1 MKKKLVSC
9 LISFTLLSSLSTPLL
24 AKAQDNTQDI
34 KGNLV
39 IAGGGVGTSN
49 HDIYEKFLSLA
60 GGKEKAKIG
69 IIPAASTTL
78 QSSEKFKK
86 DLVKY
91 GVNSDSIQILP
102 VSNHDFSD
110 TQRDESTWK
119 SQVNDKKLSGTIK
132 GLTAVWFV
140 GGDQTKIVDS
150 LRQNNG
156 SDSEALKAIWDI
168 YRKGAVIGGT
178 SAGAAI
184 MSDVMITGGD
194 SLGALKESIGN
205 KSNKHVNEGEDDKK
219 EYEPLSVQKG
229 LGFFQHGIIDQ
240 HMDERARLGRLAVA
254 AYNSERDKEQNF
266 AYGVDEDTAMVV
278 NNKDQKIE
286 VVGRSGVAVLDM
298 SKAKLKSASSFVSKQ
313 KTRSG
318 LENIKVSYLSPGD
331 KINYH
336 LKSFEFPKD
345 KVETKGF
352 EYYSFNALPATG
364 VFTPYGRLKAYL
376 SYSLVDN
383 ESMKSANSYVYDSQG
398 WGYEI
403 AFRKNSDTNGYWRYT
418 DGQKD
423 DYSIVNVGMDI
434 TPKTVKFQPDKE
446 TSLTY
451 KKSTFSPSE
460 SPVYDS
466 IKGNL
471 LIAGGAL
478 GSSNSSVY
486 KKFINLAGGKQ
497 AKIGIV
503 PAASTKFDSSS
514 HFKEDLIKYGMKAEN
529 IEVLPISNH
538 DFKGTSENESNW
550 KANMNSDKLAQK
562 VKGLT
567 GIWFVGG
574 DQTLITGSLRN
585 ENGSDSKVLQ
595 AIWHTYKNGAVLGGT
610 SAGAAIMSNTMLA
623 GGDSYGALSYGFTD
637 TYDDMNQ
644 QEGGPA
650 YLEKGLGFFQYGLVD
665 QHFDNKAR
673 LGRLIATA
681 YEKGNKNQLSYGI
694 DEDTA
699 MVVNNKEKQIEVVG
713 RGGITLVDLAK
724 VQANDKFPSDYKNIL
739 ISCITPGD
747 KVNMTTKEIVINP
760 AKTSTRKNEYYS
772 EKIGPNTGLFSPHGV
787 LRKFLAYDLIDNAQS
802 KEIKS
807 YAFNQNK
814 GFELTFRKSAE
825 SNGYW
830 AYTDGQKDDY
840 SIVKVTLDIKPIK
853 VAIK

>member
-9 LISFTLLSSLSTPLL
+9 LLSFTLLSSLSTPLL
-24 AKAQDNTQDI
+24 AKAQENTGDI
-34 KGNLV
+34 KGSLV

-49 HDIYEKFLSLA
+49 HDVYEKFLSLA
-60 GGKEKAKIG
+60 GGKEKAKVG

-78 QSSEKFKK
+78 QSSKKFKD

-91 GVNSDSIQILP
+91 GVNSDSIKILP

-110 TQRDESTWK
+110 TQKDESTWK
-119 SQVNDKKLSGTIK
+119 NQVNDKKLSRTIK

-194 SLGALKESIGN
+194 SLGALEESIGN
-205 KSNKHVNEGEDDKK
+205 KETLNKYVNKDQHHKK
-219 EYEPLSVQKG
+219 EYERLSVQKG

-254 AYNSERDKEQNF
+254 AYTSERDKEKNF
-266 AYGVDEDTAMVV
+266 AYGVDEDTAMIV
-278 NNKDQKIE
+278 NNKDQQIE
-286 VVGRSGVAVLDM
+286 VVGRSGVAVLDT
-298 SKAKLKSASSFVSKQ
+298 SKAQLVSKQ
-313 KTRSG
+313 KARSG

-383 ESMKSANSYVYDSQG
+383 KSMKSANSYVYDSKG
-398 WGYEI
+398 SGYEI
-403 AFRKNSDTNGYWRYT
+403 AFQKDNDTNGYWRYT

-423 DYSIVNVGMDI
+423 DYSIVNVRMDI
-434 TPKTVKFQPDKE
+434 TPKTVKFQPNRK

-451 KKSTFSPSE
+451 KKPAFSSTE
-460 SPVYDS
+460 SPVYDK

-486 KKFINLAGGKQ
+486 NKFINLAGGKQ

-503 PAASTKFDSSS
+503 PAASTKFDSSNQ
-514 HFKEDLIKYGMKAEN
+514 FKSDLIKYGMKAEN
-529 IEVLPISNH
+529 IEILPVSNH
-538 DFKGTSENESNW
+538 DFKGTPENESSW
-550 KANMNSDKLAQK
+550 KPNMNNEKLAQK
-562 VKGLT
+562 VKALT

-574 DQTLITGSLRN
+574 DQTMITGSLRN

-595 AIWHTYKNGAVLGGT
+595 AIWDTYKNGAVLGGT

-623 GGDSYGALSYGFTD
+623 GGDSYGALSYGFTN
-637 TYDDMNQ
+637 TYDDMTQ

-699 MVVNNKEKQIEVVG
+699 MVVNNKEKQMEVVG

-739 ISCITPGD
+739 ISCIAPGD
-747 KVNMTTKEIVINP
+747 TVNLTTKEIVINL

-772 EKIGPNTGLFSPHGV
+772 EKVGPNTGLFSPHGV
-787 LRKFLAYDLIDNAQS
+787 LRKFLAYDLIDNDQS

-807 YAFNQNK
+807 YAFNQGK
-814 GFELTFRKSAE
+814 GFELTFRKSPE

-840 SIVKVTLDIKPIK
+840 SIVKVALDIKPIN
-853 VAIK
+853 VDIK

>member
-24 AKAQDNTQDI
+24 AKAQENTGDI
-34 KGNLV
+34 KGSLV

-49 HDIYEKFLSLA
+49 HDVYEKFLSLA
-60 GGKEKAKIG
+60 GGKEKAKVG

-78 QSSEKFKK
+78 QSSKKFKD

-91 GVNSDSIQILP
+91 GVNSDSIKILP

-110 TQRDESTWK
+110 TQKDESTWK
-119 SQVNDKKLSGTIK
+119 NQVNDKKLSRTIK
-132 GLTAVWFV
+132 ELTAVWFV

-194 SLGALKESIGN
+194 SLGALEESIGN
-205 KSNKHVNEGEDDKK
+205 KETLNKYVNKDQHHKK
-219 EYEPLSVQKG
+219 EYERLSVQKG

-254 AYNSERDKEQNF
+254 AYTSERDKEKNF
-266 AYGVDEDTAMVV
+266 AYGVDEDTAMIV
-278 NNKDQKIE
+278 NNKDQQIE
-286 VVGRSGVAVLDM
+286 VVGRSGVAVLDT
-298 SKAKLKSASSFVSKQ
+298 SKAQLVSKQ
-313 KTRSG
+313 KARSG

-383 ESMKSANSYVYDSQG
+383 KSMKSANSYVYDSKG
-398 WGYEI
+398 SGYEI
-403 AFRKNSDTNGYWRYT
+403 AFQKDNDTNGYWRYT

-423 DYSIVNVGMDI
+423 DYSIVNVRMDI
-434 TPKTVKFQPDKE
+434 TPKTVKFQPNRK

-451 KKSTFSPSE
+451 KKPAFSSTE
-460 SPVYDS
+460 SPVYDK

-486 KKFINLAGGKQ
+486 NKFINLAGGKQ

-503 PAASTKFDSSS
+503 PAASTKFDSSNQ
-514 HFKEDLIKYGMKAEN
+514 FKSDLIKYGMKAEN
-529 IEVLPISNH
+529 IEILPVSNH
-538 DFKGTSENESNW
+538 DFKGTPENESNW
-550 KANMNSDKLAQK
+550 KTNMNSDKLAQK

-585 ENGSDSKVLQ
+585 ENGSDSNVLQ
-595 AIWHTYKNGAVLGGT
+595 AMWHTYKNGAVLGGT

-623 GGDSYGALSYGFTD
+623 GGDSYGALSYGFTN
-637 TYDDMNQ
+637 TYDDMTQ

-699 MVVNNKEKQIEVVG
+699 MLVNNKEKQIEVVG

-747 KVNMTTKEIVINP
+747 KVNLTTKDIVINP
-760 AKTSTRKNEYYS
+760 AKTSTRNNEYYS
-772 EKIGPNTGLFSPHGV
+772 EKVGPNTGLFSPHGV
-787 LRKFLAYDLIDNAQS
+787 LRKFLAYDLIDNAQN
-802 KEIKS
+802 KGVKS
-807 YAFNQNK
+807 YTFNQNT

-840 SIVKVTLDIKPIK
+840 SIVKVALDIKPIK

>member
-24 AKAQDNTQDI
+24 AKAQENTGDI
-34 KGNLV
+34 KGSLI

-49 HDIYEKFLSLA
+49 HDVYEKFLSLA
-60 GGKEKAKIG
+60 GGKEKAKVG

-78 QSSEKFKK
+78 QSSKKFKE

-91 GVNSDSIQILP
+91 GANSDSIKILP

-110 TQRDESTWK
+110 TQKDESTWK
-119 SQVNDKKLSGTIK
+119 NQVNDKKLSRTIK

-194 SLGALKESIGN
+194 SLGALKDSLEN
-205 KSNKHVNEGEDDKK
+205 KENKHVSKNKRSQK
-219 EYEPLSVQKG
+219 EYEPLSIQKG

-254 AYNSERDKEQNF
+254 AYISERDKEKNF

-298 SKAKLKSASSFVSKQ
+298 SKAKLVSKQ
-313 KTRSG
+313 KARSG
-318 LENIKVSYLSPGD
+318 LENMKVSYLSSGD

-336 LKSFEFPKD
+336 LKSFEFPKE

-383 ESMKSANSYVYDSQG
+383 ESMKSAKSYVYDSKG
-398 WGYEI
+398 SGYEI
-403 AFRKNSDTNGYWRYT
+403 AFQKDSDTNGYWRYT

-423 DYSIVNVGMDI
+423 NYSIVNVRMDI
-434 TPKTVKFQPDKE
+434 TPKTVKFQPDRK

-451 KKSTFSPSE
+451 KKPTFSSSE
-460 SPVYDS
+460 SPAYGS

-486 KKFINLAGGKQ
+486 NKFINLAGGKQ

-503 PAASTKFDSSS
+503 PAASTKFDSSNQ
-514 HFKEDLIKYGMKAEN
+514 FKADLIKYGVKAGN
-529 IEVLPISNH
+529 IEILPISNH
-538 DFKGTSENESNW
+538 DFKGTSENELNW
-550 KANMNSDKLAQK
+550 KTNINSDKLAQK

-623 GGDSYGALSYGFTD
+623 GGDSYGALSYGFTN
-637 TYDDMNQ
+637 TYDDMTQ

-665 QHFDNKAR
+665 QHLDNKAR

-739 ISCITPGD
+739 ISCITPDD
-747 KVNMTTKEIVINP
+747 KVNLTTKEIVINP

-772 EKIGPNTGLFSPHGV
+772 EKVGPNTGLFSPHGV
-787 LRKFLAYDLIDNAQS
+787 LSKFLAYNLVDNAQS

-840 SIVKVTLDIKPIK
+840 SIVKVSLDIKPIK

>member
-24 AKAQDNTQDI
+24 AKAQENTEGI
-34 KGNLV
+34 KGSLV

-49 HDIYEKFLSLA
+49 HDIYEKFLLLA
-60 GGKEKAKIG
+60 GGKEKAKVG

-78 QSSEKFKK
+78 QSSEKFKE

-110 TQRDESTWK
+110 TQKDESTWK
-119 SQVNDKKLSGTIK
+119 NQVNDKKLSRTIK

-150 LRQNNG
+150 LRENNG
-156 SDSEALKAIWDI
+156 NDSEALKAIWDI

-205 KSNKHVNEGEDDKK
+205 KENKHVNENQHNKK

-254 AYNSERDKEQNF
+254 AYNAERDKEKNF

-278 NNKDQKIE
+278 NNKDQKVE

-298 SKAKLKSASSFVSKQ
+298 SKAKLISKQ
-313 KTRSG
+313 KVRSG

-331 KINYH
+331 KINFH

-376 SYSLVDN
+376 SYSFVDN
-383 ESMKSANSYVYDSQG
+383 KSMKSANSYVYDSKG
-398 WGYEI
+398 SGYEI
-403 AFRKNSDTNGYWRYT
+403 AFQKDNDTNGYWRYT

-423 DYSIVNVGMDI
+423 DYSIVNVRMDI
-434 TPKTVKFQPDKE
+434 TPKTVKFQPDKK

-451 KKSTFSPSE
+451 KKPTFSSSE
-460 SPVYDS
+460 SPAYDE

-486 KKFINLAGGKQ
+486 SKFITLAGGKQ

-503 PAASTKFDSSS
+503 PAASTKFDSSNQ
-514 HFKEDLIKYGMKAEN
+514 FKSDLVKYGVKAEN
-529 IEVLPISNH
+529 IEILPISNH
-538 DFKGTSENESNW
+538 DFKGTSEDELTW
-550 KANMNSDKLAQK
+550 KTNMNSDKLAKK

-595 AIWHTYKNGAVLGGT
+595 AIWHTCKNVAVLGG
-610 SAGAAIMSNTMLA
+610 
-623 GGDSYGALSYGFTD
+623 
-637 TYDDMNQ
+637 
-644 QEGGPA
+644 
-650 YLEKGLGFFQYGLVD
+650 
-665 QHFDNKAR
+665 
-673 LGRLIATA
+673 
-681 YEKGNKNQLSYGI
+681 
-694 DEDTA
+694 
-699 MVVNNKEKQIEVVG
+699 
-713 RGGITLVDLAK
+713 
-724 VQANDKFPSDYKNIL
+724 
-739 ISCITPGD
+739 
-747 KVNMTTKEIVINP
+747 
-760 AKTSTRKNEYYS
+760 
-772 EKIGPNTGLFSPHGV
+772 
-787 LRKFLAYDLIDNAQS
+787 
-802 KEIKS
+802 
-807 YAFNQNK
+807 
-814 GFELTFRKSAE
+814 KSA
-825 SNGYW
+825 
-830 AYTDGQKDDY
+830 
-840 SIVKVTLDIKPIK
+840 
-853 VAIK
+853 

>member
-24 AKAQDNTQDI
+24 AKAQENTEDI
-34 KGNLV
+34 KGSLV
-39 IAGGGVGTSN
+39 IAGGGIGTSN
-49 HDIYEKFLSLA
+49 HEIYEKFLSLA
-60 GGKEKAKIG
+60 GGKEKAKVG

-78 QSSEKFKK
+78 QSSKKFKE

-91 GVNSDSIQILP
+91 GANSDSIKILP

-110 TQRDESTWK
+110 TQKDESTWK
-119 SQVNDKKLSGTIK
+119 NQVNDKKLSRTIK

-150 LRQNNG
+150 LRQNNE

-194 SLGALKESIGN
+194 SLGALKDSLD
-205 KSNKHVNEGEDDKK
+205 KHVSKNKRSQK
-219 EYEPLSVQKG
+219 EYEPLSIQKG
-229 LGFFQHGIIDQ
+229 LGFFKHGIIDQ

-254 AYNSERDKEQNF
+254 AYISERDKEKNF

-286 VVGRSGVAVLDM
+286 VVGRSGVAVLGM
-298 SKAKLKSASSFVSKQ
+298 SKAKLVSKQ
-313 KTRSG
+313 KARSG
-318 LENIKVSYLSPGD
+318 LENMKVSYLSSGD

-336 LKSFEFPKD
+336 LKSFEFPKE

-352 EYYSFNALPATG
+352 EYYSFNALSATG

-383 ESMKSANSYVYDSQG
+383 ESMKSAKSYVYDSKG
-398 WGYEI
+398 SGYEI
-403 AFRKNSDTNGYWRYT
+403 AFQKDNDTNGYWRYT

-423 DYSIVNVGMDI
+423 DYSIVNVRMDI
-434 TPKTVKFQPDKE
+434 TPKTFKFQSDRK

-451 KKSTFSPSE
+451 KKPTFSSSE
-460 SPVYDS
+460 SPAYDS

-486 KKFINLAGGKQ
+486 NKFINLAGGKQ

-503 PAASTKFDSSS
+503 PAASTKFDSSNQ
-514 HFKEDLIKYGMKAEN
+514 FKSDLIKYGVKAEN
-529 IEVLPISNH
+529 IEILPISNH
-538 DFKGTSENESNW
+538 DFKGTSENESTW
-550 KANMNSDKLAQK
+550 KTNMNSDKLAQK

-623 GGDSYGALSYGFTD
+623 GGDSYGALSYGFTN
-637 TYDDMNQ
+637 TYNDMTQ

-699 MVVNNKEKQIEVVG
+699 MVVNNKAKQIEVVG

-747 KVNMTTKEIVINP
+747 KVNLTTKEIVINP

-772 EKIGPNTGLFSPHGV
+772 EKVGPNTGLFSPHGV
-787 LRKFLAYDLIDNAQS
+787 LSKFLAYDLVDNAQS

-830 AYTDGQKDDY
+830 AYTDGQKDNY
-840 SIVKVTLDIKPIK
+840 SIVKVALDIKPIK

>member
-24 AKAQDNTQDI
+24 AKAQENTEGI
-34 KGNLV
+34 KGSLV

-60 GGKEKAKIG
+60 GGKEKAKVG

-78 QSSEKFKK
+78 QSSEKFKE

-110 TQRDESTWK
+110 TQKDESTWK
-119 SQVNDKKLSGTIK
+119 NQVNDKKLSRTIK

-150 LRQNNG
+150 LRENNG
-156 SDSEALKAIWDI
+156 NDSEALKAIWDI

-194 SLGALKESIGN
+194 SLGAFKKSIGN
-205 KSNKHVNEGEDDKK
+205 KENKHVNENQHNKK

-254 AYNSERDKEQNF
+254 AYNAERDKEKNF

-278 NNKDQKIE
+278 NNKDQKVE

-298 SKAKLKSASSFVSKQ
+298 SKAKLISKQ
-313 KTRSG
+313 KVRSG

-336 LKSFEFPKD
+336 LKSFEFPND

-376 SYSLVDN
+376 SYSFVDN
-383 ESMKSANSYVYDSQG
+383 KSMKSANSYVYDSKG
-398 WGYEI
+398 SGYEI
-403 AFRKNSDTNGYWRYT
+403 AFQKDNDTNGYWRYT

-423 DYSIVNVGMDI
+423 DYSIVNVRMDI
-434 TPKTVKFQPDKE
+434 TPKTVKFQPDKK

-451 KKSTFSPSE
+451 KKPTFSSSE
-460 SPVYDS
+460 SPAYDE

-486 KKFINLAGGKQ
+486 DKFITLAGGKQ

-503 PAASTKFDSSS
+503 PAASTKFDSSNQ
-514 HFKEDLIKYGMKAEN
+514 FKSDLVKYGVKAEN
-529 IEVLPISNH
+529 IEILPISNH
-538 DFKGTSENESNW
+538 DFKGTSEDELTW
-550 KANMNSDKLAQK
+550 KTNMNSDKLAQK

-637 TYDDMNQ
+637 TYDDMAQ

-747 KVNMTTKEIVINP
+747 KVNITTKEIVINP

-772 EKIGPNTGLFSPHGV
+772 EKVGPNTGLFSPHGV

-807 YAFNQNK
+807 YAFNQGK
-814 GFELTFRKSAE
+814 GFELTFRKSPE

-840 SIVKVTLDIKPIK
+840 SIVKVALDIKPIN
-853 VAIK
+853 VDIK

>member
-24 AKAQDNTQDI
+24 AKAQENTEDI
-34 KGNLV
+34 KGSLV
-39 IAGGGVGTSN
+39 IAGGGIGTSN
-49 HDIYEKFLSLA
+49 HEIYEKFLSLA
-60 GGKEKAKIG
+60 GGKEKAKVG

-78 QSSEKFKK
+78 QSSKKFKE

-91 GVNSDSIQILP
+91 GANSDSIKILP

-110 TQRDESTWK
+110 TQKDESTWK
-119 SQVNDKKLSGTIK
+119 NQVNDKKLSRTIK

-194 SLGALKESIGN
+194 SLGALKDSLEN
-205 KSNKHVNEGEDDKK
+205 KENKHVSKNKRSQK
-219 EYEPLSVQKG
+219 EYEPLSIQKG
-229 LGFFQHGIIDQ
+229 LGFFKHGIIDQ

-254 AYNSERDKEQNF
+254 AYISERDKEKNF

-298 SKAKLKSASSFVSKQ
+298 SKAKLVSKQ
-313 KTRSG
+313 KARSG
-318 LENIKVSYLSPGD
+318 LENMKVSYLSSGD

-336 LKSFEFPKD
+336 LKSFEFPKQ

-352 EYYSFNALPATG
+352 EYYSFNALSATG

-383 ESMKSANSYVYDSQG
+383 ESMKSAKSYVYDSKG
-398 WGYEI
+398 SGYEI
-403 AFRKNSDTNGYWRYT
+403 AFQKDNDTNGYWRYT

-423 DYSIVNVGMDI
+423 DYSIVNVRMDI
-434 TPKTVKFQPDKE
+434 TPKTFKFQSDRK

-451 KKSTFSPSE
+451 KKPTFSSSE
-460 SPVYDS
+460 SPAYDS

-486 KKFINLAGGKQ
+486 NKFINLAGGKQ

-503 PAASTKFDSSS
+503 PAASTKFDSSNQ
-514 HFKEDLIKYGMKAEN
+514 FKSDLIKYGVKAEN
-529 IEVLPISNH
+529 IEILPISNH
-538 DFKGTSENESNW
+538 DFKGTSENESTW
-550 KANMNSDKLAQK
+550 KTNMNSDKLAQK

-623 GGDSYGALSYGFTD
+623 GGDSYGALSYGFTN
-637 TYDDMNQ
+637 TYNDMTQ

-673 LGRLIATA
+673 LGRLITTA

-699 MVVNNKEKQIEVVG
+699 MVVNNKAKQIEVVG

-747 KVNMTTKEIVINP
+747 KVNLTTKEIVINP

-772 EKIGPNTGLFSPHGV
+772 EKVGPNTGLFSPHGV
-787 LRKFLAYDLIDNAQS
+787 LSKFLAYDLVDNAQS

-840 SIVKVTLDIKPIK
+840 SIVKVALDIKPIK

>member
-24 AKAQDNTQDI
+24 AKAQENTEDI
-34 KGNLV
+34 KGSLV
-39 IAGGGVGTSN
+39 IAGGGIGTSN
-49 HDIYEKFLSLA
+49 HEIYEKFLSLA
-60 GGKEKAKIG
+60 GGKEKAKVG

-78 QSSEKFKK
+78 QSSKKFKE

-91 GVNSDSIQILP
+91 GANSDSIKILP

-110 TQRDESTWK
+110 TQKDESTWK
-119 SQVNDKKLSGTIK
+119 NQVNDKKLSRTIK

-150 LRQNNG
+150 LRQNNE

-194 SLGALKESIGN
+194 SLGALKDSLD
-205 KSNKHVNEGEDDKK
+205 KHVSKNKRSQK
-219 EYEPLSVQKG
+219 EYEPLSIQKG
-229 LGFFQHGIIDQ
+229 LGFFKHGIIDQ

-254 AYNSERDKEQNF
+254 AYISERDKEKNF

-286 VVGRSGVAVLDM
+286 VVGRSGVAVLGM
-298 SKAKLKSASSFVSKQ
+298 SKAKLVSKQ
-313 KTRSG
+313 KARSG
-318 LENIKVSYLSPGD
+318 LENMKVSYLSSGD

-336 LKSFEFPKD
+336 LKSFEFPKE

-383 ESMKSANSYVYDSQG
+383 ESMKSAKSYVYDSKG
-398 WGYEI
+398 SGYEI
-403 AFRKNSDTNGYWRYT
+403 AFQKDNDTNGYWRYT

-423 DYSIVNVGMDI
+423 DYSIVNVRMDI
-434 TPKTVKFQPDKE
+434 TPKTFKFQSDRK

-451 KKSTFSPSE
+451 KKPTFSSSE
-460 SPVYDS
+460 SPAYDS

-486 KKFINLAGGKQ
+486 NKFINLAGGKQ

-503 PAASTKFDSSS
+503 PAASTKFDSSNQ
-514 HFKEDLIKYGMKAEN
+514 FKSDLIKYGVKAEN
-529 IEVLPISNH
+529 IEILPISNH
-538 DFKGTSENESNW
+538 DFKGTSENESTW
-550 KANMNSDKLAQK
+550 KTNMNSDKLAQK

-623 GGDSYGALSYGFTD
+623 GGDSYGALSYGFTN
-637 TYDDMNQ
+637 TYNDMTQ

-699 MVVNNKEKQIEVVG
+699 MVVNNKAKQIEVVG

-747 KVNMTTKEIVINP
+747 KVNLTTKEIVINP

-772 EKIGPNTGLFSPHGV
+772 EKVGPNTGLFSPHGV
-787 LRKFLAYDLIDNAQS
+787 LSKFLAYDLVDNAQS

-830 AYTDGQKDDY
+830 AYTDGQKDNY
-840 SIVKVTLDIKPIK
+840 SIVKVALDIKPIK

>member
-24 AKAQDNTQDI
+24 AKAQENTGDI
-34 KGNLV
+34 KGSLV

-49 HDIYEKFLSLA
+49 HDVYEKFLSLA
-60 GGKEKAKIG
+60 GGKEKAKVG

-78 QSSEKFKK
+78 QSSKKFKD

-91 GVNSDSIQILP
+91 GVNSDSIKILP

-110 TQRDESTWK
+110 TQKDESTWK
-119 SQVNDKKLSGTIK
+119 NQVNDKKLSRTIK

-194 SLGALKESIGN
+194 SLGALEESIGN
-205 KSNKHVNEGEDDKK
+205 KETLNKYVNKDQHHKK
-219 EYEPLSVQKG
+219 EYERLSVQKG

-254 AYNSERDKEQNF
+254 AYTSERDKEKNF
-266 AYGVDEDTAMVV
+266 AYGVDEDTAMIV
-278 NNKDQKIE
+278 NNKDQQIE
-286 VVGRSGVAVLDM
+286 VVGRSGVAVLDT
-298 SKAKLKSASSFVSKQ
+298 SKAQLVSKQ
-313 KTRSG
+313 KARSG

-336 LKSFEFPKD
+336 LKLFEFPKD

-383 ESMKSANSYVYDSQG
+383 KSMKSANSYVYDSKG
-398 WGYEI
+398 SGYEI
-403 AFRKNSDTNGYWRYT
+403 AFQKDNDTNGYWRYT

-423 DYSIVNVGMDI
+423 DYSIVNVRMDI
-434 TPKTVKFQPDKE
+434 TPKTVKFQPNRK

-451 KKSTFSPSE
+451 KKPAFSSTE
-460 SPVYDS
+460 SPVYDK

-486 KKFINLAGGKQ
+486 NKFINLAGGKQ

-503 PAASTKFDSSS
+503 PAASTKFDSSNQ
-514 HFKEDLIKYGMKAEN
+514 FKSDLIKYGMKAEN
-529 IEVLPISNH
+529 IEILPVSNH
-538 DFKGTSENESNW
+538 DFKGTPENESNW
-550 KANMNSDKLAQK
+550 KTNMNSDKLAQK

-585 ENGSDSKVLQ
+585 ENGSDSNVLQ
-595 AIWHTYKNGAVLGGT
+595 AMWHTYKNGAVLGGT

-623 GGDSYGALSYGFTD
+623 GGDSYGALSYGFTN
-637 TYDDMNQ
+637 TYDDMTQ

-699 MVVNNKEKQIEVVG
+699 MLVNNKEKQIEVVG

-747 KVNMTTKEIVINP
+747 KVNLTTKDIVINP
-760 AKTSTRKNEYYS
+760 AKTSTRNNEYYS
-772 EKIGPNTGLFSPHGV
+772 EKVGPNTGLFSPHGV
-787 LRKFLAYDLIDNAQS
+787 LRKFLAYDLIDNAQN
-802 KEIKS
+802 KGVKS
-807 YAFNQNK
+807 YTFNQNT

-840 SIVKVTLDIKPIK
+840 SIVKVALDIKPIK

>member
-24 AKAQDNTQDI
+24 AKAQENTGDI
-34 KGNLV
+34 KGSLI
-39 IAGGGVGTSN
+39 IAGGGVGASN
-49 HDIYEKFLSLA
+49 HDVYEKFLSLA
-60 GGKEKAKIG
+60 GGKEKAKVG

-78 QSSEKFKK
+78 QSSKKFKE

-91 GVNSDSIQILP
+91 GANSDSIKTLP

-110 TQRDESTWK
+110 TQKDESTWK
-119 SQVNDKKLSGTIK
+119 NQVNDKKLSRTIK

-194 SLGALKESIGN
+194 SLGALKDSLEN
-205 KSNKHVNEGEDDKK
+205 KENKHVSKNKRSQK
-219 EYEPLSVQKG
+219 EYEPLSIQKG

-254 AYNSERDKEQNF
+254 AYISERDKEKNF

-298 SKAKLKSASSFVSKQ
+298 SKAKLVSKQ
-313 KTRSG
+313 KARSG
-318 LENIKVSYLSPGD
+318 LENMKVSYLSSGD

-336 LKSFEFPKD
+336 LKSFEFPKE

-383 ESMKSANSYVYDSQG
+383 ESMKSAKSYVYDSKG
-398 WGYEI
+398 SGYEI
-403 AFRKNSDTNGYWRYT
+403 AFQKDSDTNGYWRYT

-423 DYSIVNVGMDI
+423 NYSIVNVRMDI
-434 TPKTVKFQPDKE
+434 TPKTVKFQPDRK

-451 KKSTFSPSE
+451 KKPTFSSSE
-460 SPVYDS
+460 SPAYGS

-486 KKFINLAGGKQ
+486 NKFINLAGGKQ

-503 PAASTKFDSSS
+503 PAASTKFDSSNQ
-514 HFKEDLIKYGMKAEN
+514 FKADLIKYGVKAGN
-529 IEVLPISNH
+529 IEILPISNH
-538 DFKGTSENESNW
+538 DFKGTSENELNW
-550 KANMNSDKLAQK
+550 KTNINSDKLAQK

-585 ENGSDSKVLQ
+585 EDGSDSKVLQ

-637 TYDDMNQ
+637 TYDDMTQ

-747 KVNMTTKEIVINP
+747 KVNLTTKEIVINP

-772 EKIGPNTGLFSPHGV
+772 EKVGPNTGLFSPHGV
-787 LRKFLAYDLIDNAQS
+787 LSKFLAYNLVDNAQS

-840 SIVKVTLDIKPIK
+840 SIVKVSLDIKPIK

>member
-24 AKAQDNTQDI
+24 AKAQENTGDI
-34 KGNLV
+34 KGSLV

-49 HDIYEKFLSLA
+49 HDVYEKFLSLA
-60 GGKEKAKIG
+60 GGKEKAKVG

-78 QSSEKFKK
+78 QSSKKFKD

-91 GVNSDSIQILP
+91 GVNSDSIKILP

-110 TQRDESTWK
+110 TQKDESTWK
-119 SQVNDKKLSGTIK
+119 NQVNDKKLSRTIK

-194 SLGALKESIGN
+194 SLGALEESIGN
-205 KSNKHVNEGEDDKK
+205 KETLNKYVNKDQHHKK
-219 EYEPLSVQKG
+219 EYERLSVQKG

-254 AYNSERDKEQNF
+254 AYTSERDKEKNF
-266 AYGVDEDTAMVV
+266 AYGVDEDTAMIV
-278 NNKDQKIE
+278 NNKDQQIE
-286 VVGRSGVAVLDM
+286 VVGRSGVAVLDT
-298 SKAKLKSASSFVSKQ
+298 SKAQLVSKQ
-313 KTRSG
+313 KARSG

-383 ESMKSANSYVYDSQG
+383 KSMKSANSYVYDSKG
-398 WGYEI
+398 SGYEI
-403 AFRKNSDTNGYWRYT
+403 AFQKDNDTNGYWRYT

-423 DYSIVNVGMDI
+423 DYSIVNVRMDI
-434 TPKTVKFQPDKE
+434 TPKTVKFQPNRK

-451 KKSTFSPSE
+451 KKPAFSSTE
-460 SPVYDS
+460 SPVYDK

-486 KKFINLAGGKQ
+486 NKFINLAGGKQ

-503 PAASTKFDSSS
+503 PAASTKFDSSNQ
-514 HFKEDLIKYGMKAEN
+514 FKSDLIKYGMKAEN
-529 IEVLPISNH
+529 IEILPVSNH
-538 DFKGTSENESNW
+538 DFKGTPENESNW
-550 KANMNSDKLAQK
+550 KTNMNSDKLAQK

-585 ENGSDSKVLQ
+585 ENGSDSNVLQ
-595 AIWHTYKNGAVLGGT
+595 AMWHTYKNGAVLGGT

-623 GGDSYGALSYGFTD
+623 GGDSYGALSYGFTN
-637 TYDDMNQ
+637 TYDDMTQ

-699 MVVNNKEKQIEVVG
+699 MLVNNKEKQIEVVG

-747 KVNMTTKEIVINP
+747 KVNLTTKDIVINP
-760 AKTSTRKNEYYS
+760 AKTSTRNNEYYS
-772 EKIGPNTGLFSPHGV
+772 EKVGPNTGLFSPHGV
-787 LRKFLAYDLIDNAQS
+787 LRKFLAYDLIDNAQN
-802 KEIKS
+802 KGVKS
-807 YAFNQNK
+807 YTFNQNT

-840 SIVKVTLDIKPIK
+840 SIVKVALDIKPIK

>member
-24 AKAQDNTQDI
+24 AKAQENTGDI
-34 KGNLV
+34 KGSLV

-49 HDIYEKFLSLA
+49 DDIYEKFLSLA
-60 GGKEKAKIG
+60 GGKEKARIG

-78 QSSEKFKK
+78 QSSEKFKE

-91 GVNSDSIQILP
+91 GANSDSIQILP

-110 TQRDESTWK
+110 TETDESIWK
-119 SQVNDKKLSGTIK
+119 SQVNDKKLSSTIK

-194 SLGALKESIGN
+194 SLGALKDSLEN
-205 KSNKHVNEGEDDKK
+205 KENKHVSKNKRSQK

-254 AYNSERDKEQNF
+254 AYNSEREKEKNF

-298 SKAKLKSASSFVSKQ
+298 SKAKLVSKQ
-313 KTRSG
+313 KARSG
-318 LENIKVSYLSPGD
+318 LENMKVSYLSSGD

-336 LKSFEFPKD
+336 LKLFEFPKE

-383 ESMKSANSYVYDSQG
+383 ESMKSANSYVYDSKG
-398 WGYEI
+398 SGYEI
-403 AFRKNSDTNGYWRYT
+403 AFQKDNDTNGYWRYT

-423 DYSIVNVGMDI
+423 DYSIVNVRMDI
-434 TPKTVKFQPDKE
+434 TPKTFKFQSDRK

-451 KKSTFSPSE
+451 KKPTFSSSE
-460 SPVYDS
+460 SPAYDS

-486 KKFINLAGGKQ
+486 NKFINLAGGKQ

-514 HFKEDLIKYGMKAEN
+514 QFKGDLVKYGVKAEN
-529 IEVLPISNH
+529 IEILPISNH
-538 DFKGTSENESNW
+538 DFKGTSENESSW
-550 KANMNSDKLAQK
+550 KPNMNNEKIAQK

-574 DQTLITGSLRN
+574 DQTMITGSLRN

-595 AIWHTYKNGAVLGGT
+595 AIWDTYKKGAVLGGT

-637 TYDDMNQ
+637 TYDDMTQ
-644 QEGGPA
+644 QEQGPA

-724 VQANDKFPSDYKNIL
+724 VQTNDKFPSDYKNIV

-747 KVNMTTKEIVINP
+747 KVNITTKEIVINP

-772 EKIGPNTGLFSPHGV
+772 EKVGPNTGLFSPHGV

-814 GFELTFRKSAE
+814 GFELTFRKSPE

-840 SIVKVTLDIKPIK
+840 SIVKVALDIKPIK

>member
-24 AKAQDNTQDI
+24 AKAQENTEDI
-34 KGNLV
+34 KGSLV
-39 IAGGGVGTSN
+39 IAGGGIGTSN
-49 HDIYEKFLSLA
+49 HEIYEKFLSLA
-60 GGKEKAKIG
+60 GGKEKAKVG

-78 QSSEKFKK
+78 QSSKKFKE

-91 GVNSDSIQILP
+91 GANSDSIKILP

-110 TQRDESTWK
+110 TQKDESTWK
-119 SQVNDKKLSGTIK
+119 NQVNDKKLSRTIK

-194 SLGALKESIGN
+194 SLGALKDSLEN
-205 KSNKHVNEGEDDKK
+205 KENKHVSKNKRSQK
-219 EYEPLSVQKG
+219 EYEPLSIQKG

-254 AYNSERDKEQNF
+254 AYISERDKEKNF

-298 SKAKLKSASSFVSKQ
+298 SKAKLVSKQ
-313 KTRSG
+313 KARSG
-318 LENIKVSYLSPGD
+318 LENMKVSYLSSGD

-336 LKSFEFPKD
+336 LKSFEFPKE

-352 EYYSFNALPATG
+352 EYYSFNALSATG

-383 ESMKSANSYVYDSQG
+383 ESMKSAKSYVYDSKG
-398 WGYEI
+398 SGYEI
-403 AFRKNSDTNGYWRYT
+403 AFQKDNDTNGYWRYT

-423 DYSIVNVGMDI
+423 DYSIVNVRMDI
-434 TPKTVKFQPDKE
+434 TPKTFKFQSDRK

-451 KKSTFSPSE
+451 KKPTFSSSE
-460 SPVYDS
+460 SPAYDS

-486 KKFINLAGGKQ
+486 NKFINLAGGKQ

-503 PAASTKFDSSS
+503 PAASTKFDSSNQ
-514 HFKEDLIKYGMKAEN
+514 FKSDLIKYGVKAEN
-529 IEVLPISNH
+529 IEILPISNH
-538 DFKGTSENESNW
+538 DFKGTSENESTW
-550 KANMNSDKLAQK
+550 KTNMNSDKLAQK

-595 AIWHTYKNGAVLGGT
+595 AIWHTYKDGAVLGGT

-623 GGDSYGALSYGFTD
+623 GGDSYGALSYGFTN
-637 TYDDMNQ
+637 TYNDMTQ

-699 MVVNNKEKQIEVVG
+699 MVVNNKAKQIEVVG

-747 KVNMTTKEIVINP
+747 KVNLTTKEIVINP

-772 EKIGPNTGLFSPHGV
+772 EKVGPNTGLFSPHGV
-787 LRKFLAYDLIDNAQS
+787 LSKFLAYDLVDNAQS

-840 SIVKVTLDIKPIK
+840 SIVKVALDIKPIK

>member
-24 AKAQDNTQDI
+24 AKAQENTGDI
-34 KGNLV
+34 KGSLI

-49 HDIYEKFLSLA
+49 HDVYEKFLSLA
-60 GGKEKAKIG
+60 GGKEKAKVG

-78 QSSEKFKK
+78 QSSKKFKE

-91 GVNSDSIQILP
+91 GANSDSIKILP

-110 TQRDESTWK
+110 TQKDESTWK
-119 SQVNDKKLSGTIK
+119 NQVNDKKLSRTIK

-194 SLGALKESIGN
+194 SLGALKDSLEN
-205 KSNKHVNEGEDDKK
+205 KENKHVSKNKRSQK
-219 EYEPLSVQKG
+219 EYEPLSIQKG

-254 AYNSERDKEQNF
+254 AYISERDKEKNF

-298 SKAKLKSASSFVSKQ
+298 SKAKLVSKQ
-313 KTRSG
+313 KARSG
-318 LENIKVSYLSPGD
+318 LENMKVSYLSSGD

-336 LKSFEFPKD
+336 LKSFEFPKE

-383 ESMKSANSYVYDSQG
+383 ESMKSANSYVYDSKG
-398 WGYEI
+398 SGYEI
-403 AFRKNSDTNGYWRYT
+403 AFQKDNDTNGYWRYT

-423 DYSIVNVGMDI
+423 DYSIVNVRMDI
-434 TPKTVKFQPDKE
+434 TPKTFKFQSDRK

-451 KKSTFSPSE
+451 KKPTFSSSE
-460 SPVYDS
+460 SPAYDS

-486 KKFINLAGGKQ
+486 NKFINLAGGKQ

-503 PAASTKFDSSS
+503 PAASTKFDSSNQ
-514 HFKEDLIKYGMKAEN
+514 FKSDLIKYGVKAEN
-529 IEVLPISNH
+529 IEILPISNH
-538 DFKGTSENESNW
+538 DFKGTSENESTW
-550 KANMNSDKLAQK
+550 KTNMNSDKLAQK

-595 AIWHTYKNGAVLGGT
+595 AIWDTYKKGAVLGGT

-637 TYDDMNQ
+637 TYDDMTQ
-644 QEGGPA
+644 QEQGPA

-724 VQANDKFPSDYKNIL
+724 VQTNDKFPSDYKNIV

-747 KVNMTTKEIVINP
+747 KVNITTKEIVINP

-772 EKIGPNTGLFSPHGV
+772 EKVGPNTGLFSPHGV

-814 GFELTFRKSAE
+814 GFELTFRKSPE

-840 SIVKVTLDIKPIK
+840 SIVKVALDIKPIK

>member
-24 AKAQDNTQDI
+24 AKAQENTGDI
-34 KGNLV
+34 KGSLV

-49 HDIYEKFLSLA
+49 HDVYEKFISLA
-60 GGKEKAKIG
+60 GGKEKAKVG

-78 QSSEKFKK
+78 QSSKKFKE

-91 GVNSDSIQILP
+91 GVNSDSIKILP
-102 VSNHDFSD
+102 VSDHDFSD
-110 TQRDESTWK
+110 TQKDESTWK
-119 SQVNDKKLSGTIK
+119 NQVNDKKLSRTIK

-194 SLGALKESIGN
+194 SLGALEESIGN
-205 KSNKHVNEGEDDKK
+205 KANKHVKENQRSQK
-219 EYEPLSVQKG
+219 EYEPLSIQKG
-229 LGFFQHGIIDQ
+229 LGFFQRGIIDQ

-254 AYNSERDKEQNF
+254 AYTSERDKEKNF
-266 AYGVDEDTAMVV
+266 AYGVDEDTAMIV

-286 VVGRSGVAVLDM
+286 VVGRSGVAVLDT
-298 SKAKLKSASSFVSKQ
+298 SKAQLVSKQ
-313 KTRSG
+313 KARSG

-376 SYSLVDN
+376 SYSLIDN

-398 WGYEI
+398 SGYEI
-403 AFRKNSDTNGYWRYT
+403 AFQKVQDTNGYWRYT

-423 DYSIVNVGMDI
+423 DYSIINVRMDI
-434 TPKTVKFQPDKE
+434 TPKTVKFQPDRKK

-451 KKSTFSPSE
+451 KKPTFSSSE
-460 SPVYDS
+460 SPAYGS

-486 KKFINLAGGKQ
+486 NKFINLAGGKQ

-503 PAASTKFDSSS
+503 PAASTKFDSSNQ
-514 HFKEDLIKYGMKAEN
+514 FKSDLIKYGVKAEN
-529 IEVLPISNH
+529 IEILPISNH
-538 DFKGTSENESNW
+538 DFKGMPENELNW
-550 KANMNSDKLAQK
+550 KTNINSDKLAQK

-585 ENGSDSKVLQ
+585 EDGSDSKVLQ

-637 TYDDMNQ
+637 TYDDMTQ

-699 MVVNNKEKQIEVVG
+699 MVVNNAEKQIEVVG

-724 VQANDKFPSDYKNIL
+724 VQANNKFPSDYKNIL

-747 KVNMTTKEIVINP
+747 KVNLTTKDIVINP

-772 EKIGPNTGLFSPHGV
+772 EKVGANTGLFSPHGV
-787 LRKFLAYDLIDNAQS
+787 LRKFLAYDLIDNAQN

-840 SIVKVTLDIKPIK
+840 SIVRVALDIKPIK
-853 VAIK
+853 VAVK

>member
-24 AKAQDNTQDI
+24 AKAQENTEDI
-34 KGNLV
+34 KGSLV
-39 IAGGGVGTSN
+39 IAGGGIGTSN
-49 HDIYEKFLSLA
+49 HEIYEKFLSLA
-60 GGKEKAKIG
+60 GGKEKAKVG

-78 QSSEKFKK
+78 QSSKKFKE

-91 GVNSDSIQILP
+91 GANSDSIKILP

-110 TQRDESTWK
+110 TQKDESTWK
-119 SQVNDKKLSGTIK
+119 NQVNDKKLSRTIK

-194 SLGALKESIGN
+194 SLGALKDSLEN
-205 KSNKHVNEGEDDKK
+205 KENKHVSKNKRSQK
-219 EYEPLSVQKG
+219 EYEPLSIQKG
-229 LGFFQHGIIDQ
+229 LGFFKHGIIDQ

-254 AYNSERDKEQNF
+254 AYISERDKEKNF

-298 SKAKLKSASSFVSKQ
+298 SKAKLVSKQ
-313 KTRSG
+313 KARSG
-318 LENIKVSYLSPGD
+318 LENMKVSYLSSGD

-336 LKSFEFPKD
+336 LKSFEFPKE

-383 ESMKSANSYVYDSQG
+383 ESMKSAKSYVYDSKG
-398 WGYEI
+398 SGYEI
-403 AFRKNSDTNGYWRYT
+403 AFQKDNDTNGYWRYT

-423 DYSIVNVGMDI
+423 DYSIVNVRMDI
-434 TPKTVKFQPDKE
+434 TPKTFKFQSDRK

-451 KKSTFSPSE
+451 KKPTFSSSE
-460 SPVYDS
+460 SPAYDS

-486 KKFINLAGGKQ
+486 NKFINLAGGKQ

-503 PAASTKFDSSS
+503 PAASTKFDSSNQ
-514 HFKEDLIKYGMKAEN
+514 FKSDLIKYGVKAEN
-529 IEVLPISNH
+529 IEILPISNH
-538 DFKGTSENESNW
+538 DFKGTSENESTW
-550 KANMNSDKLAQK
+550 KTNMNSDKLAQK

-623 GGDSYGALSYGFTD
+623 GGDSYGALSYGFTN
-637 TYDDMNQ
+637 TYNDMTQ

-673 LGRLIATA
+673 LGRLITTA

-699 MVVNNKEKQIEVVG
+699 MVVNNKAKQIEVVG

-724 VQANDKFPSDYKNIL
+724 VQTNDKFPSDYKNIL

-747 KVNMTTKEIVINP
+747 KVNLTTKEIVINP

-772 EKIGPNTGLFSPHGV
+772 EKVGPNTGLFSPHGV
-787 LRKFLAYDLIDNAQS
+787 LSKFLAYDLVDNAQS

-830 AYTDGQKDDY
+830 AYTDGQKDNY
-840 SIVKVTLDIKPIK
+840 SIVKVALDIKPIK

>member
-24 AKAQDNTQDI
+24 AKAQENTGDI
-34 KGNLV
+34 KGSLI

-49 HDIYEKFLSLA
+49 HDVYEKFLSLA
-60 GGKEKAKIG
+60 GGKEKAKVG

-78 QSSEKFKK
+78 QSSKKFKE

-91 GVNSDSIQILP
+91 GANSDSIKILP

-110 TQRDESTWK
+110 TQKDESTWK
-119 SQVNDKKLSGTIK
+119 NQVNDKKLSRTIK

-194 SLGALKESIGN
+194 SLGALKDSLEN
-205 KSNKHVNEGEDDKK
+205 KENKHVSKNKRSQK
-219 EYEPLSVQKG
+219 EYEPLSIQKG

-254 AYNSERDKEQNF
+254 AYISERDKEKNF

-298 SKAKLKSASSFVSKQ
+298 SKAKLVSKQ
-313 KTRSG
+313 KARSG
-318 LENIKVSYLSPGD
+318 LENMKVSYLSSGD

-336 LKSFEFPKD
+336 LKSFEFPKE

-383 ESMKSANSYVYDSQG
+383 ESMKSANSYVYDSKG
-398 WGYEI
+398 SGYEI
-403 AFRKNSDTNGYWRYT
+403 AFQKDNDTNGYWRYT

-423 DYSIVNVGMDI
+423 DYSIVNVRMDI
-434 TPKTVKFQPDKE
+434 TPKTFKFQSDRK

-451 KKSTFSPSE
+451 KKPTFSSSE
-460 SPVYDS
+460 SPAYDS

-486 KKFINLAGGKQ
+486 NKFINLAGGKQ

-503 PAASTKFDSSS
+503 PAASTKFDSSNQ
-514 HFKEDLIKYGMKAEN
+514 FKSDLIKYGVKAEN
-529 IEVLPISNH
+529 IEILPISNH
-538 DFKGTSENESNW
+538 DFKGTSENESTW
-550 KANMNSDKLAQK
+550 KTNMNSDKLAQK

-595 AIWHTYKNGAVLGGT
+595 AIW
-610 SAGAAIMSNTMLA
+610 
-623 GGDSYGALSYGFTD
+623 D
-637 TYDDMNQ
+637 TF
-644 QEGGPA
+644 
-650 YLEKGLGFFQYGLVD
+650 K
-665 QHFDNKAR
+665 K
-673 LGRLIATA
+673 
-681 YEKGNKNQLSYGI
+681 
-694 DEDTA
+694 
-699 MVVNNKEKQIEVVG
+699 
-713 RGGITLVDLAK
+713 
-724 VQANDKFPSDYKNIL
+724 
-739 ISCITPGD
+739 
-747 KVNMTTKEIVINP
+747 
-760 AKTSTRKNEYYS
+760 
-772 EKIGPNTGLFSPHGV
+772 
-787 LRKFLAYDLIDNAQS
+787 
-802 KEIKS
+802 
-807 YAFNQNK
+807 
-814 GFELTFRKSAE
+814 
-825 SNGYW
+825 
-830 AYTDGQKDDY
+830 
-840 SIVKVTLDIKPIK
+840 
-853 VAIK
+853 

>member
-24 AKAQDNTQDI
+24 AKAQENTGDI
-34 KGNLV
+34 KGSLI

-49 HDIYEKFLSLA
+49 HDVYEKFLSLA
-60 GGKEKAKIG
+60 GGKEKAKVG

-78 QSSEKFKK
+78 QSSKKFKE

-91 GVNSDSIQILP
+91 GANSDSIKILP

-110 TQRDESTWK
+110 TQKDESTWK
-119 SQVNDKKLSGTIK
+119 NQVNDKKLSRTIK

-194 SLGALKESIGN
+194 SLGALKNSLEN
-205 KSNKHVNEGEDDKK
+205 KENKHVSKNQRSQK
-219 EYEPLSVQKG
+219 EYEPLSIQKG

-240 HMDERARLGRLAVA
+240 HIDERARLGRLAVA
-254 AYNSERDKEQNF
+254 AYISERDKEKNF

-278 NNKDQKIE
+278 NNKDQKIQ

-298 SKAKLKSASSFVSKQ
+298 SKAKLVSKQ
-313 KTRSG
+313 KARSG
-318 LENIKVSYLSPGD
+318 LEDIKVSYLSPGD
-331 KINYH
+331 EINYH
-336 LKSFEFPKD
+336 LKSFEFPKE

-383 ESMKSANSYVYDSQG
+383 ESMKSAKSYVYDSKG
-398 WGYEI
+398 SGYEI
-403 AFRKNSDTNGYWRYT
+403 AFQKDNDTNGYWRYT

-423 DYSIVNVGMDI
+423 DYSIVNVRMDI
-434 TPKTVKFQPDKE
+434 TPKTFKFQPDRK

-451 KKSTFSPSE
+451 KKPTFSSSE
-460 SPVYDS
+460 SPAYDS

-486 KKFINLAGGKQ
+486 NKFINLAGGKQ

-503 PAASTKFDSSS
+503 PAASTKFDSSNQ
-514 HFKEDLIKYGMKAEN
+514 FKSDLIKYGVKAEN
-529 IEVLPISNH
+529 IEILPISNH
-538 DFKGTSENESNW
+538 DFKGTSENESTW
-550 KANMNSDKLAQK
+550 KTNMNSDKLAQK

-623 GGDSYGALSYGFTD
+623 GGDSYGALSYGFTN
-637 TYDDMNQ
+637 TYDDMTQ

-699 MVVNNKEKQIEVVG
+699 MVVNNKAKQIEVVG

-747 KVNMTTKEIVINP
+747 KVNLTTKEIVINP

-772 EKIGPNTGLFSPHGV
+772 EKVGPNTGLFSPHGV
-787 LRKFLAYDLIDNAQS
+787 LSKFLAYDLVDNAQS

-825 SNGYW
+825 SNGYG

-840 SIVKVTLDIKPIK
+840 SIVKVALDIKPIK

>member
-24 AKAQDNTQDI
+24 AKAQENTEGI
-34 KGNLV
+34 KGSLV

-49 HDIYEKFLSLA
+49 HDIYEKFLLLA
-60 GGKEKAKIG
+60 GGKEKAKVG

-78 QSSEKFKK
+78 QSSEKFKE

-110 TQRDESTWK
+110 TQKDESAWK
-119 SQVNDKKLSGTIK
+119 NQVNDKKLSRTIK

-150 LRQNNG
+150 LRENNG
-156 SDSEALKAIWDI
+156 NDSEALKAIWDI

-205 KSNKHVNEGEDDKK
+205 KENKHVNENQHNKK

-254 AYNSERDKEQNF
+254 AYNAERDKEKNF

-278 NNKDQKIE
+278 NNKDQKVE

-298 SKAKLKSASSFVSKQ
+298 SKAKLISKQ
-313 KTRSG
+313 KVRSG

-331 KINYH
+331 KINFH
-336 LKSFEFPKD
+336 LKSFEFPND

-376 SYSLVDN
+376 SYSFVDN
-383 ESMKSANSYVYDSQG
+383 KSMKSANSYVYDSKG
-398 WGYEI
+398 SGYEI
-403 AFRKNSDTNGYWRYT
+403 AFQKDNDTNGYWRYT

-423 DYSIVNVGMDI
+423 DYSIVNVRMDI
-434 TPKTVKFQPDKE
+434 TPKTVKFQPDKK

-451 KKSTFSPSE
+451 KKPTFSSSE
-460 SPVYDS
+460 SPAYDE

-486 KKFINLAGGKQ
+486 DKFITLAGGKQ

-503 PAASTKFDSSS
+503 PAASTKFDSSNQ
-514 HFKEDLIKYGMKAEN
+514 FKSDLVKYGVKAEN
-529 IEVLPISNH
+529 IEILPISNH
-538 DFKGTSENESNW
+538 DFKGTSEDELTW
-550 KANMNSDKLAQK
+550 KTNMNSDKLAQK

-637 TYDDMNQ
+637 TYDDMAQ

-747 KVNMTTKEIVINP
+747 KVNITTKEIVINP

-772 EKIGPNTGLFSPHGV
+772 EKVGPNTGLFSPHGV

-807 YAFNQNK
+807 YAFNQGK
-814 GFELTFRKSAE
+814 GFELTFRKSPE

-840 SIVKVTLDIKPIK
+840 SIVKVALDIKPIN
-853 VAIK
+853 VDIK

>member
-24 AKAQDNTQDI
+24 AKAQENTGDI
-34 KGNLV
+34 KGSLV

-49 HDIYEKFLSLA
+49 HDVYEKFLSLA
-60 GGKEKAKIG
+60 GGKEKAKVG

-78 QSSEKFKK
+78 QSSKKFKG

-91 GVNSDSIQILP
+91 GVNSDAIKILP

-110 TQRDESTWK
+110 TQKDESTWK
-119 SQVNDKKLSGTIK
+119 NQVNDKKLSRTIK

-140 GGDQTKIVDS
+140 EGDQTKIVDS

-156 SDSEALKAIWDI
+156 RDSEALKAIWDI

-205 KSNKHVNEGEDDKK
+205 KETLNKYVNKDQHNKK
-219 EYEPLSVQKG
+219 EYERLSVQKG

-254 AYNSERDKEQNF
+254 AYNSERDKEKNF
-266 AYGVDEDTAMVV
+266 AYGVDEDTAMIV
-278 NNKDQKIE
+278 NNKHQKIE
-286 VVGRSGVAVLDM
+286 VVGRSGVAVLDT
-298 SKAKLKSASSFVSKQ
+298 SKAQLVSKQ
-313 KTRSG
+313 KARSG

-383 ESMKSANSYVYDSQG
+383 KSMKSANSYVYDSQG
-398 WGYEI
+398 SGYEI
-403 AFRKNSDTNGYWRYT
+403 AFQKDRDTNGYWRYT

-423 DYSIVNVGMDI
+423 DYSIVNVRMDI
-434 TPKTVKFQPDKE
+434 APKTVKFQPNRK

-451 KKSTFSPSE
+451 KKPAFSSSE
-460 SPVYDS
+460 SPVYDK

-486 KKFINLAGGKQ
+486 NKFINLAGGKQ
-497 AKIGIV
+497 AKVGIV
-503 PAASTKFDSSS
+503 PAASTKFDSSNQ
-514 HFKEDLIKYGMKAEN
+514 FKADLIKYGMKAEN
-529 IEVLPISNH
+529 IEILPVSNH
-538 DFKGTSENESNW
+538 DFKGTLENESNW
-550 KANMNSDKLAQK
+550 KTNMNSDKLAQK

-585 ENGSDSKVLQ
+585 ENGSDSNVLQ
-595 AIWHTYKNGAVLGGT
+595 AMWHTYKNGAVLGGT

-637 TYDDMNQ
+637 TYDDMTQ

-673 LGRLIATA
+673 LGRLIATV

-699 MVVNNKEKQIEVVG
+699 MLVNNKEKQIEVVG
-713 RGGITLVDLAK
+713 RGGVTLVDLAK

-747 KVNMTTKEIVINP
+747 KVNLTTKDIVINP

-772 EKIGPNTGLFSPHGV
+772 EKVGPNTGLFSPHGV
-787 LRKFLAYDLIDNAQS
+787 LRKFLAYDLIDNGQN

-807 YAFNQNK
+807 YAFNQNT

-840 SIVKVTLDIKPIK
+840 SIVKVALDIKPIN
-853 VAIK
+853 VDIK

>member
-24 AKAQDNTQDI
+24 AKAQENTGDI
-34 KGNLV
+34 KGSLI

-49 HDIYEKFLSLA
+49 HDVYEKFLSLA
-60 GGKEKAKIG
+60 GGKEKAKVG

-78 QSSEKFKK
+78 QSSKKFKE

-91 GVNSDSIQILP
+91 GANSDSIKILP

-110 TQRDESTWK
+110 TQKDESIWK
-119 SQVNDKKLSGTIK
+119 NQVNDKKLSRTIK

-194 SLGALKESIGN
+194 SLGALKDSLEN
-205 KSNKHVNEGEDDKK
+205 KENKHVSKNKRSQK
-219 EYEPLSVQKG
+219 EYEPLSIQKG

-254 AYNSERDKEQNF
+254 AYISERDKEKNF

-298 SKAKLKSASSFVSKQ
+298 SKAKLVSKQ
-313 KTRSG
+313 KARSG
-318 LENIKVSYLSPGD
+318 LENMKVSYLSSGD

-336 LKSFEFPKD
+336 LKSFEFPKE

-383 ESMKSANSYVYDSQG
+383 ESMKSASSYVYDSRG
-398 WGYEI
+398 SGYEI
-403 AFRKNSDTNGYWRYT
+403 AFQKENDTNGYWRYT

-423 DYSIVNVGMDI
+423 DYSIVNVRMDI
-434 TPKTVKFQPDKE
+434 TPKTFKFQSDRK

-451 KKSTFSPSE
+451 KKPTFSSSE
-460 SPVYDS
+460 SPAYDS

-486 KKFINLAGGKQ
+486 NKFINLAGGKQ
-497 AKIGIV
+497 AKIGIL
-503 PAASTKFDSSS
+503 PAASTKFDSSNQ
-514 HFKEDLIKYGMKAEN
+514 FKSDLIKYGVKAEN
-529 IEVLPISNH
+529 IEILPISNH
-538 DFKGTSENESNW
+538 DFKGTSENESTW
-550 KANMNSDKLAQK
+550 KTNMNSDKLAQK

-623 GGDSYGALSYGFTD
+623 GGDSYGALSYGFTN
-637 TYDDMNQ
+637 TYDDMTQ

-681 YEKGNKNQLSYGI
+681 SEKGNKNQLSYGI

-724 VQANDKFPSDYKNIL
+724 VQTNDKFPSDYKNIL

-747 KVNMTTKEIVINP
+747 KVNLTTKEIVINP

-772 EKIGPNTGLFSPHGV
+772 EKVGPNTGLFSPHGV
-787 LRKFLAYDLIDNAQS
+787 LSKFLAYNLVDNAQS

-840 SIVKVTLDIKPIK
+840 SIVKVSLDIKPIK

>member
-9 LISFTLLSSLSTPLL
+9 LISFTLFSSLSTPLL
-24 AKAQDNTQDI
+24 AKAQENTEDI
-34 KGNLV
+34 KGSLV
-39 IAGGGVGTSN
+39 IAGGGIGTSN
-49 HDIYEKFLSLA
+49 HEIYEKFLSLA
-60 GGKEKAKIG
+60 GGKEKAKVG

-78 QSSEKFKK
+78 QSSKKFKE

-91 GVNSDSIQILP
+91 GANSDSIKILP

-110 TQRDESTWK
+110 TETDESTWK
-119 SQVNDKKLSGTIK
+119 SQVNDKKLSSTIK

-194 SLGALKESIGN
+194 SLGALKDSLEN
-205 KSNKHVNEGEDDKK
+205 KENKHVSKNQRSQK
-219 EYEPLSVQKG
+219 EYEPLSIQKG

-240 HMDERARLGRLAVA
+240 HMDERARLGRLAGA
-254 AYNSERDKEQNF
+254 AYTSERDKEKNF

-298 SKAKLKSASSFVSKQ
+298 SKAELVSKQ
-313 KTRSG
+313 KARSV

-331 KINYH
+331 QIDYH

-352 EYYSFNALPATG
+352 EYNSFNALPATG
-364 VFTPYGRLKAYL
+364 VLTPYGRLKAYL
-376 SYSLVDN
+376 SYSFVDN
-383 ESMKSANSYVYDSQG
+383 KSMKSASSYVYDSRG
-398 WGYEI
+398 SGYEI
-403 AFRKNSDTNGYWRYT
+403 AFQKDNDTNGYWRYT

-423 DYSIVNVGMDI
+423 DYSIVNVKMDI
-434 TPKTVKFQPDKE
+434 TPKTFKFQPDRK

-451 KKSTFSPSE
+451 KKPTFSSSE
-460 SPVYDS
+460 SPAYDS

-486 KKFINLAGGKQ
+486 NKFINLAGGKQ

-503 PAASTKFDSSS
+503 PAASTKFDSSNQ
-514 HFKEDLIKYGMKAEN
+514 FKSDLIKYGVKAEN
-529 IEVLPISNH
+529 IEILPISNH
-538 DFKGTSENESNW
+538 DFKGTSENESTW
-550 KANMNSDKLAQK
+550 KTNMNSDKLAQK

-623 GGDSYGALSYGFTD
+623 GGDSYGALSYGFTN

-673 LGRLIATA
+673 LGRLITTA

-747 KVNMTTKEIVINP
+747 KVNLTTKEIVINP

-772 EKIGPNTGLFSPHGV
+772 EKVGPNTGLFSPHGV
-787 LRKFLAYDLIDNAQS
+787 LRKFLAYDLVDNAQS

-840 SIVKVTLDIKPIK
+840 SIVKVALDIKPID
-853 VAIK
+853 VDIR

>member
-24 AKAQDNTQDI
+24 AKAQENTGDI
-34 KGNLV
+34 KGSLV

-49 HDIYEKFLSLA
+49 HDVYEKFLSLA
-60 GGKEKAKIG
+60 GGKEKAKVG

-78 QSSEKFKK
+78 QSSKKFKE

-91 GVNSDSIQILP
+91 GANSDYIKILP
-102 VSNHDFSD
+102 VSDHDFSD
-110 TQRDESTWK
+110 TQKDESTWK
-119 SQVNDKKLSGTIK
+119 NQVNDKKLSRTIK

-194 SLGALKESIGN
+194 SLGALQESIGD
-205 KSNKHVNEGEDDKK
+205 KANKHVKENQRSQK
-219 EYEPLSVQKG
+219 EYEPLSIQKG

-254 AYNSERDKEQNF
+254 AYTSERDKEKNF

-278 NNKDQKIE
+278 NNKDQKTE

-298 SKAKLKSASSFVSKQ
+298 SKAQLVSKQ
-313 KTRSG
+313 KARSG

-376 SYSLVDN
+376 SYSFIDN

-398 WGYEI
+398 SGYEI
-403 AFRKNSDTNGYWRYT
+403 AFQKDRDTNGYWRYT

-423 DYSIVNVGMDI
+423 DYSIVNVRMDI
-434 TPKTVKFQPDKE
+434 TPKTVKFQSDRK
-446 TSLTY
+446 TGLTY
-451 KKSTFSPSE
+451 KKPTFSSSE
-460 SPVYDS
+460 SPAYDS

-486 KKFINLAGGKQ
+486 NKFINLAGGKQ

-503 PAASTKFDSSS
+503 PAASTKFDSSNQ
-514 HFKEDLIKYGMKAEN
+514 FKADLVKYGVKAEN
-529 IEVLPISNH
+529 IEILPISNH
-538 DFKGTSENESNW
+538 DFKGTPENEASW
-550 KANMNSDKLAQK
+550 KTNINSDKLAQK

-637 TYDDMNQ
+637 AYDDMTQ

-699 MVVNNKEKQIEVVG
+699 MVVNNAEKQIEVVG

-724 VQANDKFPSDYKNIL
+724 VQANNKFPSDYKNIL

-747 KVNMTTKEIVINP
+747 KVNLTTKDIVINP
-760 AKTSTRKNEYYS
+760 AKTSTRKNEYYG
-772 EKIGPNTGLFSPHGV
+772 EKVGPNTGLFSPHGV

-825 SNGYW
+825 SDGYW
-830 AYTDGQKDDY
+830 TYTDGQKDDY
-840 SIVKVTLDIKPIK
+840 SIVKVALDIKPIK

>member
-24 AKAQDNTQDI
+24 AKAQENTEDI
-34 KGNLV
+34 KGSLV
-39 IAGGGVGTSN
+39 IAGGGIGTSN
-49 HDIYEKFLSLA
+49 HEIYEKFLSLA
-60 GGKEKAKIG
+60 GGKEKAKVG

-78 QSSEKFKK
+78 QSSKKFKE

-91 GVNSDSIQILP
+91 GANSDSIKILP

-110 TQRDESTWK
+110 TQKDESTWK
-119 SQVNDKKLSGTIK
+119 NQVNDKKLSRTIK

-150 LRQNNG
+150 LRQNNE

-194 SLGALKESIGN
+194 SLGALKDSLD
-205 KSNKHVNEGEDDKK
+205 KHVSKNKRSQK
-219 EYEPLSVQKG
+219 EYEPLSIQKG
-229 LGFFQHGIIDQ
+229 LGFFKHGIIDQ

-254 AYNSERDKEQNF
+254 AYISERDKEKNF

-286 VVGRSGVAVLDM
+286 VVGRSGVAVLGM
-298 SKAKLKSASSFVSKQ
+298 SKAKLVSKQ
-313 KTRSG
+313 KARSG
-318 LENIKVSYLSPGD
+318 LENMKVSYLSSGD

-336 LKSFEFPKD
+336 LKSFEFPKE

-352 EYYSFNALPATG
+352 EYYSFNALSATG

-383 ESMKSANSYVYDSQG
+383 ESMKSAKSYVYDSKG
-398 WGYEI
+398 SGYEI
-403 AFRKNSDTNGYWRYT
+403 AFQKDNDTNGYWRYT

-423 DYSIVNVGMDI
+423 DYSIVNVRMDI
-434 TPKTVKFQPDKE
+434 TPKTFKFQSDRK

-451 KKSTFSPSE
+451 KKPTFSSFE
-460 SPVYDS
+460 SPAYDS

-486 KKFINLAGGKQ
+486 NKFINLAGGKQ

-503 PAASTKFDSSS
+503 PAASTKFDSSNQ
-514 HFKEDLIKYGMKAEN
+514 FKSDLIKYGVKAEN
-529 IEVLPISNH
+529 IEILPISNH
-538 DFKGTSENESNW
+538 DFKGTSENESTW
-550 KANMNSDKLAQK
+550 KTNMNSDKLAQK

-623 GGDSYGALSYGFTD
+623 GGDSYGALSYGFTN
-637 TYDDMNQ
+637 TYNDMTQ

-699 MVVNNKEKQIEVVG
+699 MVVNNKAKQIEVVG

-747 KVNMTTKEIVINP
+747 KVNLTTKEIVINP

-772 EKIGPNTGLFSPHGV
+772 EKVGPNTGLFSPHGV
-787 LRKFLAYDLIDNAQS
+787 ISKFLAYDLVDNAQS

-830 AYTDGQKDDY
+830 AYTDGQKDNY
-840 SIVKVTLDIKPIK
+840 SIVKVALDIKPIK

>member
-9 LISFTLLSSLSTPLL
+9 LISFTLLSSLNTRLL
-24 AKAQDNTQDI
+24 AKAQENTGDI
-34 KGNLV
+34 KGSLV
-39 IAGGGVGTSN
+39 IAGGGVGKSN
-49 HDIYEKFLSLA
+49 HDVYEKFLSLA
-60 GGKEKAKIG
+60 GGKEKAKVG

-78 QSSEKFKK
+78 QASEKFKD

-91 GVNSDSIQILP
+91 GVNSDSIKILP
-102 VSNHDFSD
+102 VSTHDFSD
-110 TQRDESTWK
+110 TQKDESTWK
-119 SQVNDKKLSGTIK
+119 NQVNDKKLSRTIK

-205 KSNKHVNEGEDDKK
+205 KETLNKYVNKDQHHKK

-254 AYNSERDKEQNF
+254 AYTSERDKEKNF

-298 SKAKLKSASSFVSKQ
+298 SKAKLVSKQ
-313 KTRSG
+313 KARSG

-336 LKSFEFPKD
+336 LKSFEFPKE
-345 KVETKGF
+345 KVKTKGF

-383 ESMKSANSYVYDSQG
+383 ESMKSAKSYVYDSKG
-398 WGYEI
+398 SGYEI
-403 AFRKNSDTNGYWRYT
+403 AFQKDNDINGYWRYT

-423 DYSIVNVGMDI
+423 DYSIVNVRMDI
-434 TPKTVKFQPDKE
+434 TPKTFKFQPDRK

-451 KKSTFSPSE
+451 KKPTFSSSE
-460 SPVYDS
+460 SPAYDS

-486 KKFINLAGGKQ
+486 KKLINLAGGKQ

-503 PAASTKFDSSS
+503 PAASTKFDSSNQ
-514 HFKEDLIKYGMKAEN
+514 FKSDLIKYGVKAEN
-529 IEVLPISNH
+529 IEILPISNH
-538 DFKGTSENESNW
+538 DFKGTSENESTW
-550 KANMNSDKLAQK
+550 KTNMNSDKLAKK

-623 GGDSYGALSYGFTD
+623 GGDSYGALSYGFTN
-637 TYDDMNQ
+637 TYDDMTQ

-747 KVNMTTKEIVINP
+747 KVNLTTKEIVINP

-772 EKIGPNTGLFSPHGV
+772 EKVGPNTGLFSPHGV
-787 LRKFLAYDLIDNAQS
+787 LRKFLAYDLIDNAQN
-802 KEIKS
+802 EEVKS
-807 YAFNQNK
+807 YTFNQNT

-840 SIVKVTLDIKPIK
+840 SIVKVALDIKPIN
-853 VAIK
+853 VDIK

>member
-24 AKAQDNTQDI
+24 AKAQENTEDI
-34 KGNLV
+34 KGSLV
-39 IAGGGVGTSN
+39 IAGGGIGTSN
-49 HDIYEKFLSLA
+49 HEIYEKFLSLA
-60 GGKEKAKIG
+60 GGKEKAKVG

-78 QSSEKFKK
+78 QSSKKFKE

-91 GVNSDSIQILP
+91 GANSDSIKILP

-110 TQRDESTWK
+110 TQKDESTWK
-119 SQVNDKKLSGTIK
+119 NQVNDKKLSRTIK

-194 SLGALKESIGN
+194 SLGALKDSLEN
-205 KSNKHVNEGEDDKK
+205 KENKHVSKNKRSQK
-219 EYEPLSVQKG
+219 EYEPLSIQKG

-254 AYNSERDKEQNF
+254 AYISERDKEKNF

-298 SKAKLKSASSFVSKQ
+298 SKAKPVSKQ
-313 KTRSG
+313 KARSG
-318 LENIKVSYLSPGD
+318 LENMKVSYLSSGD

-336 LKSFEFPKD
+336 LKSFEFPKE

-383 ESMKSANSYVYDSQG
+383 ESMKSAKSYVYDSKG
-398 WGYEI
+398 SGYEI
-403 AFRKNSDTNGYWRYT
+403 AFQKDNDTNGYWRYT

-423 DYSIVNVGMDI
+423 DYSIVNVRMDI
-434 TPKTVKFQPDKE
+434 TPKTFKFQSDRK

-451 KKSTFSPSE
+451 KKPTFSSSE
-460 SPVYDS
+460 SPAYDS

-486 KKFINLAGGKQ
+486 NKFINLAGGKQ

-503 PAASTKFDSSS
+503 PAASTKFDSSNQ
-514 HFKEDLIKYGMKAEN
+514 FKSDLIKYGVKAEN
-529 IEVLPISNH
+529 IEILPISNH
-538 DFKGTSENESNW
+538 DFKGTSENESTW
-550 KANMNSDKLAQK
+550 KTNMNSDKLAQK

-595 AIWHTYKNGAVLGGT
+595 AIWHTYKSGAVLGGT

-623 GGDSYGALSYGFTD
+623 GGDSYGALSYGFTN
-637 TYDDMNQ
+637 TYNDMTQ

-699 MVVNNKEKQIEVVG
+699 MVVNNKAKQIEVVG

-747 KVNMTTKEIVINP
+747 KVNLTTKEIVINP

-772 EKIGPNTGLFSPHGV
+772 EKVGPNTGLFSPHGV
-787 LRKFLAYDLIDNAQS
+787 LSKFLAYDLVDNAQS

-840 SIVKVTLDIKPIK
+840 SIVKVALDIKPIK

>member
-24 AKAQDNTQDI
+24 AKAQENTEGI
-34 KGNLV
+34 KGSLV

-49 HDIYEKFLSLA
+49 HDIYEKFLLLA
-60 GGKEKAKIG
+60 GGKEKAKVG

-78 QSSEKFKK
+78 QSSEKFKE

-110 TQRDESTWK
+110 TQKDESTWK
-119 SQVNDKKLSGTIK
+119 NQLNDNKLSRTIK

-150 LRQNNG
+150 LRENNG
-156 SDSEALKAIWDI
+156 NDSEALKAIWDI

-205 KSNKHVNEGEDDKK
+205 KENKHVNENQHNKK

-254 AYNSERDKEQNF
+254 AYNAERDKEKNF

-278 NNKDQKIE
+278 NNKDQKVE

-298 SKAKLKSASSFVSKQ
+298 SKAKLISKQ
-313 KTRSG
+313 KVRSG

-331 KINYH
+331 KINFH

-376 SYSLVDN
+376 SYSFVDN
-383 ESMKSANSYVYDSQG
+383 KSMKSANSYVYDSKG
-398 WGYEI
+398 SGYEI
-403 AFRKNSDTNGYWRYT
+403 AFQKDNDTNGYWRYT

-423 DYSIVNVGMDI
+423 DYSIVNVRMDI
-434 TPKTVKFQPDKE
+434 TPKTVKFQPDKK

-451 KKSTFSPSE
+451 KKPTFSSPE
-460 SPVYDS
+460 SPVYDE

-486 KKFINLAGGKQ
+486 SKFITLAGGKQ

-503 PAASTKFDSSS
+503 PAASTKFDSSNQ
-514 HFKEDLIKYGMKAEN
+514 FKSDLVKYGVKAEN
-529 IEVLPISNH
+529 IEILPISNH
-538 DFKGTSENESNW
+538 DFKGTSEDELTW
-550 KANMNSDKLAQK
+550 KTNMNSDKLAQK

-637 TYDDMNQ
+637 TYDDMTQ

-681 YEKGNKNQLSYGI
+681 YEKGNKNQLAYGI

-699 MVVNNKEKQIEVVG
+699 MVVNNLGKQIEVVG

-772 EKIGPNTGLFSPHGV
+772 EKVGPNTGLFSPHGV
-787 LRKFLAYDLIDNAQS
+787 LRKFLAYDLINNAQS

-807 YAFNQNK
+807 YAFNQGK
-814 GFELTFRKSAE
+814 GFELTFRKSPE

-840 SIVKVTLDIKPIK
+840 SIVKVALDIKPIN
-853 VAIK
+853 VDIK

>member
-24 AKAQDNTQDI
+24 AKAQENTEDI
-34 KGNLV
+34 KGSLV
-39 IAGGGVGTSN
+39 IAGGGIGTSN
-49 HDIYEKFLSLA
+49 HEIYEKFLSLA
-60 GGKEKAKIG
+60 GGKEKAKVG

-78 QSSEKFKK
+78 QSSKKFKE

-91 GVNSDSIQILP
+91 GANSDSIKILP

-110 TQRDESTWK
+110 TQKDESTWK
-119 SQVNDKKLSGTIK
+119 NQVNDKKLSRTIK

-194 SLGALKESIGN
+194 SLGALKDSLEN
-205 KSNKHVNEGEDDKK
+205 KENKHVSKNKRSQK
-219 EYEPLSVQKG
+219 EYEPLSIQKG
-229 LGFFQHGIIDQ
+229 LGFFKHGIIDQ
-240 HMDERARLGRLAVA
+240 YMDERARLGRLAVA
-254 AYNSERDKEQNF
+254 AYISERDKEKNF

-298 SKAKLKSASSFVSKQ
+298 SKAKLVSKQ
-313 KTRSG
+313 KARSG
-318 LENIKVSYLSPGD
+318 LENMKVSYLSSGD

-336 LKSFEFPKD
+336 LKSFEFPKE

-383 ESMKSANSYVYDSQG
+383 ESMKSAKSYVYDSKG
-398 WGYEI
+398 SGYEI
-403 AFRKNSDTNGYWRYT
+403 AFQKDNDTNGYWRYT

-423 DYSIVNVGMDI
+423 DYSIVNVRMDI
-434 TPKTVKFQPDKE
+434 TPKTFKFQSDRK

-451 KKSTFSPSE
+451 KKPTFSSSE
-460 SPVYDS
+460 SPAYDS

-486 KKFINLAGGKQ
+486 NKFINLAGGKQ

-503 PAASTKFDSSS
+503 PAASTKFDSSNQ
-514 HFKEDLIKYGMKAEN
+514 FKSDLIKYGVKAEN
-529 IEVLPISNH
+529 IEILPISNH
-538 DFKGTSENESNW
+538 DFKGTSENESTW
-550 KANMNSDKLAQK
+550 KTNMNSDKLAQK

-623 GGDSYGALSYGFTD
+623 GGDSYGALSYGFTN
-637 TYDDMNQ
+637 TYNDMTQ

-673 LGRLIATA
+673 LGRLITTA

-699 MVVNNKEKQIEVVG
+699 MVVNNKAKQIEVVG

-724 VQANDKFPSDYKNIL
+724 VQTNDKFPSDYKNIL

-747 KVNMTTKEIVINP
+747 KVNLTTKEIVINP

-772 EKIGPNTGLFSPHGV
+772 EKVGPNTGLFSPHGV
-787 LRKFLAYDLIDNAQS
+787 LSKFLAYDLVDNAQS

-830 AYTDGQKDDY
+830 AYTDGQKDNY
-840 SIVKVTLDIKPIK
+840 SIVKVALDIKPIK

>member
-24 AKAQDNTQDI
+24 AKAQENTEDI
-34 KGNLV
+34 KGSLV
-39 IAGGGVGTSN
+39 IAGGGIGTSN
-49 HDIYEKFLSLA
+49 HEIYEKFLSLA
-60 GGKEKAKIG
+60 GGKEKAKVG

-78 QSSEKFKK
+78 QSSKKFKE

-91 GVNSDSIQILP
+91 GANSDSIKILP

-110 TQRDESTWK
+110 TQKDESTWK
-119 SQVNDKKLSGTIK
+119 NQVNDKKLSRTIK

-194 SLGALKESIGN
+194 SLGALKDSLD
-205 KSNKHVNEGEDDKK
+205 KHVSKNKRSQK
-219 EYEPLSVQKG
+219 EYEPLSIQKG
-229 LGFFQHGIIDQ
+229 LGFFKHGIIDQ

-254 AYNSERDKEQNF
+254 AYISERDKEKNF

-286 VVGRSGVAVLDM
+286 VVGRSGVAVLGM
-298 SKAKLKSASSFVSKQ
+298 SKAKLVSKQ
-313 KTRSG
+313 KARSG
-318 LENIKVSYLSPGD
+318 LENMKVSYLSSGD

-336 LKSFEFPKD
+336 LKSFEFPKE

-383 ESMKSANSYVYDSQG
+383 ESMKSAKSYVYDSKG
-398 WGYEI
+398 SGYEI
-403 AFRKNSDTNGYWRYT
+403 AFQKDNDTNGYWRYT

-423 DYSIVNVGMDI
+423 DYSIVNVRMDI
-434 TPKTVKFQPDKE
+434 TPKTFKFQSDRK

-451 KKSTFSPSE
+451 KKPTFSSSE
-460 SPVYDS
+460 SPAYDS

-486 KKFINLAGGKQ
+486 NKFINLAGGKQ

-503 PAASTKFDSSS
+503 PAASTKFDSSNQ
-514 HFKEDLIKYGMKAEN
+514 FKSDLIKYGVKAEN
-529 IEVLPISNH
+529 IEILPISNH
-538 DFKGTSENESNW
+538 DFKGTSENESTW
-550 KANMNSDKLAQK
+550 KTNMNSDKLAQK

-623 GGDSYGALSYGFTD
+623 GGDSYGALSYGFTN
-637 TYDDMNQ
+637 TYNDMTQ

-699 MVVNNKEKQIEVVG
+699 MVVNNKAKQIEVVG

-747 KVNMTTKEIVINP
+747 KVNLTTKEIVINP

-772 EKIGPNTGLFSPHGV
+772 EKVGPNTGLFSPHGV
-787 LRKFLAYDLIDNAQS
+787 LSKFLAYDLVDNAQS

-830 AYTDGQKDDY
+830 AYTDGQKDNY
-840 SIVKVTLDIKPIK
+840 SIVKVALDIKPIK

>member
-24 AKAQDNTQDI
+24 AKAQENTGDI
-34 KGNLV
+34 KGSLI

-49 HDIYEKFLSLA
+49 HDVYEKFLSLA
-60 GGKEKAKIG
+60 GGKEKAKVG

-78 QSSEKFKK
+78 QSSKKFKE

-91 GVNSDSIQILP
+91 GANSDSIKILP

-110 TQRDESTWK
+110 TQKDESTWK
-119 SQVNDKKLSGTIK
+119 NQVNDKKLSRTIK

-194 SLGALKESIGN
+194 SLGALKDSLEN
-205 KSNKHVNEGEDDKK
+205 KENKHVSKNKRSQK
-219 EYEPLSVQKG
+219 EYEPLSIQKG

-254 AYNSERDKEQNF
+254 AYISERDKEKNF

-298 SKAKLKSASSFVSKQ
+298 SKAKLVSKQ
-313 KTRSG
+313 KARSG
-318 LENIKVSYLSPGD
+318 LENMKVSYLSSGD

-336 LKSFEFPKD
+336 LKSFEFPKE

-383 ESMKSANSYVYDSQG
+383 ESMKSANSYVYDSKG
-398 WGYEI
+398 SGYEI
-403 AFRKNSDTNGYWRYT
+403 AFQKDNDTNGYWRYT

-423 DYSIVNVGMDI
+423 DYSIVNVRMDI
-434 TPKTVKFQPDKE
+434 TPKTFKFQSDRK

-451 KKSTFSPSE
+451 KKPTFSSSE
-460 SPVYDS
+460 SPAYDS

-486 KKFINLAGGKQ
+486 NKFINLAGGKQ

-503 PAASTKFDSSS
+503 PAASTKFDSSNQ
-514 HFKEDLIKYGMKAEN
+514 FKSDLIKYGVKAEN
-529 IEVLPISNH
+529 IEILPISNH
-538 DFKGTSENESNW
+538 DFKGTSENESTW
-550 KANMNSDKLAQK
+550 KTNMNSDKLAQK

-595 AIWHTYKNGAVLGGT
+595 AIWDTYKKGAVLGGT

-637 TYDDMNQ
+637 TYDDMTQ
-644 QEGGPA
+644 QEQGPA

-681 YEKGNKNQLSYGI
+681 YEKGNKNHLSYGI

-724 VQANDKFPSDYKNIL
+724 VQTNDKFPSDYKNIV

-747 KVNMTTKEIVINP
+747 KVNITTKEIVINP

-772 EKIGPNTGLFSPHGV
+772 EKVGPNTGLFSPHGV

-814 GFELTFRKSAE
+814 GFELTFRKSPE

-840 SIVKVTLDIKPIK
+840 SIVKVALDIKPIK

>member
-24 AKAQDNTQDI
+24 AKAQENTGFI
-34 KGNLV
+34 KGSLV

-49 HDIYEKFLSLA
+49 HDVYERFLSLA
-60 GGKEKAKIG
+60 GGKEKAKVG

-78 QSSEKFKK
+78 QSSEKFKD

-91 GVNSDSIQILP
+91 GVNSDSIKILP

-110 TQRDESTWK
+110 TQKDESTWK
-119 SQVNDKKLSGTIK
+119 NQVNDKKLSRTIK

-150 LRQNNG
+150 LRQNTG

-205 KSNKHVNEGEDDKK
+205 KETLNKYVNKNQHHKK

-254 AYNSERDKEQNF
+254 AYTSERDKEKNF
-266 AYGVDEDTAMVV
+266 AYGVDEDTAMIV

-286 VVGRSGVAVLDM
+286 VIGRSGVAVLDM
-298 SKAKLKSASSFVSKQ
+298 SKAKLVSKQ
-313 KTRSG
+313 KARSG

-345 KVETKGF
+345 KVEMKGF

-383 ESMKSANSYVYDSQG
+383 ESMESANSYVYDSQG
-398 WGYEI
+398 SGYEI
-403 AFRKNSDTNGYWRYT
+403 AFQKDIDTNGYWRYT

-423 DYSIVNVGMDI
+423 DYSIVNVRMDI
-434 TPKTVKFQPDKE
+434 APKTVKFQPNRK

-451 KKSTFSPSE
+451 KKPAFSSPE
-460 SPVYDS
+460 SSVYDK

-486 KKFINLAGGKQ
+486 NKFINLAGGKQ

-503 PAASTKFDSSS
+503 PAASTKFDSSNQ
-514 HFKEDLIKYGMKAEN
+514 FKSDLIKYGMKAEN
-529 IEVLPISNH
+529 IEILPISNH
-538 DFKGTSENESNW
+538 DFKGTLENESNW
-550 KANMNSDKLAQK
+550 KTNMNSDKLAQK

-585 ENGSDSKVLQ
+585 ENGSDSNVLQ
-595 AIWHTYKNGAVLGGT
+595 AMWHTYKNGAVLGGT

-637 TYDDMNQ
+637 TYDDMTQ

-699 MVVNNKEKQIEVVG
+699 MLVNNKEKQIEVVG

-724 VQANDKFPSDYKNIL
+724 VKANEKFPSDYKNIL

-747 KVNMTTKEIVINP
+747 KVNLTTKEIVINP
-760 AKTSTRKNEYYS
+760 AKTSTRKNEYYG
-772 EKIGPNTGLFSPHGV
+772 EKVGPNTGLFSPHGV
-787 LRKFLAYDLIDNAQS
+787 LRKFLAYDLIDNAQN
-802 KEIKS
+802 KEVKS
-807 YAFNQNK
+807 YTFNQNT

-840 SIVKVTLDIKPIK
+840 SIVKVALDIKPIN
-853 VAIK
+853 VDIK

>member
-24 AKAQDNTQDI
+24 AKAQENTGDI
-34 KGNLV
+34 KGSLV

-49 HDIYEKFLSLA
+49 HDVYEKLLSLA
-60 GGKEKAKIG
+60 GGKEKAKVG

-78 QSSEKFKK
+78 QSSKKFKD

-91 GVNSDSIQILP
+91 GVNSDSIKILP

-110 TQRDESTWK
+110 TQKDESTWK
-119 SQVNDKKLSGTIK
+119 NQVNDKKLSRTIK

-194 SLGALKESIGN
+194 SLGALEESIGN
-205 KSNKHVNEGEDDKK
+205 KETLNKYVNKDQHHKK
-219 EYEPLSVQKG
+219 EYERLSVQKG

-254 AYNSERDKEQNF
+254 AYTSERDKEKNF
-266 AYGVDEDTAMVV
+266 AYGVDEDTAMIV
-278 NNKDQKIE
+278 NNKDQQIE
-286 VVGRSGVAVLDM
+286 VVGRSGVAVLDT
-298 SKAKLKSASSFVSKQ
+298 SKAQLVSKQ
-313 KTRSG
+313 KARSG

-383 ESMKSANSYVYDSQG
+383 KSMKSANSYVYDSKG
-398 WGYEI
+398 SGYEI
-403 AFRKNSDTNGYWRYT
+403 AFQKDNDTNGYWRYT

-423 DYSIVNVGMDI
+423 DYSIVNVRMDI
-434 TPKTVKFQPDKE
+434 TPKTVKFQPNRK

-451 KKSTFSPSE
+451 KKPAFSSTE
-460 SPVYDS
+460 SPVYDK

-486 KKFINLAGGKQ
+486 NKFINLAGGKQ

-503 PAASTKFDSSS
+503 PAASTKFDSSNQ
-514 HFKEDLIKYGMKAEN
+514 FKSDLIKYGMKAEN
-529 IEVLPISNH
+529 IEILPVSNH
-538 DFKGTSENESNW
+538 DFKGTPENESSW
-550 KANMNSDKLAQK
+550 KPNMNDEKLAQK
-562 VKGLT
+562 VKALT

-574 DQTLITGSLRN
+574 DQTMITGSLRN

-595 AIWHTYKNGAVLGGT
+595 AIWDTYKNGAVLGGT

-623 GGDSYGALSYGFTD
+623 GGDSYGALSYGFTN
-637 TYDDMNQ
+637 TYDDMTQ

-699 MVVNNKEKQIEVVG
+699 MLVNNKEKQIEVVG

-747 KVNMTTKEIVINP
+747 KVNFTTKDIIINP
-760 AKTSTRKNEYYS
+760 AKTSTRNNEYYG
-772 EKIGPNTGLFSPHGV
+772 EKVGPNTGLFSPHGV
-787 LRKFLAYDLIDNAQS
+787 LRKFLAYDLIDNAQN
-802 KEIKS
+802 KEVKS
-807 YAFNQNK
+807 YTFNQNT

-840 SIVKVTLDIKPIK
+840 SIVKIALDIKPIN
-853 VAIK
+853 VDIK

>member
-24 AKAQDNTQDI
+24 AKAQENTEDI
-34 KGNLV
+34 KGSLV
-39 IAGGGVGTSN
+39 IAGGGIGTSN
-49 HDIYEKFLSLA
+49 HEIYEKFLSLA
-60 GGKEKAKIG
+60 GGKEKAKVG

-78 QSSEKFKK
+78 QSSKKFKE

-91 GVNSDSIQILP
+91 GANSDSIKILP

-110 TQRDESTWK
+110 TQKDESTWK
-119 SQVNDKKLSGTIK
+119 NQVNDKKLSRTIK

-140 GGDQTKIVDS
+140 GGDQTKIVAS

-184 MSDVMITGGD
+184 MSDIMITGGD
-194 SLGALKESIGN
+194 SLGALKDSLEN
-205 KSNKHVNEGEDDKK
+205 KKNKHVSKNQRSQK
-219 EYEPLSVQKG
+219 EYEPLSIQKG

-254 AYNSERDKEQNF
+254 AYISERDKEKNF

-298 SKAKLKSASSFVSKQ
+298 SKAKLVSKQ
-313 KTRSG
+313 KARSG
-318 LENIKVSYLSPGD
+318 LENMKVSYLSSGD

-336 LKSFEFPKD
+336 LKSFEFPKE

-352 EYYSFNALPATG
+352 EYYSFNALSATG

-383 ESMKSANSYVYDSQG
+383 ESMKSAKSYVYDSKG
-398 WGYEI
+398 SGYEI
-403 AFRKNSDTNGYWRYT
+403 AFQKANDTNGYWRYT

-423 DYSIVNVGMDI
+423 DYSIVNVRMDI
-434 TPKTVKFQPDKE
+434 TPKTFKFQSDRK

-451 KKSTFSPSE
+451 KKPTFSSSE
-460 SPVYDS
+460 SPAYDS

-486 KKFINLAGGKQ
+486 NKFINLAGGKQ

-503 PAASTKFDSSS
+503 PAASTKFDSSNQ
-514 HFKEDLIKYGMKAEN
+514 FKSDLIKYGVKAEN
-529 IEVLPISNH
+529 IEILPISNH
-538 DFKGTSENESNW
+538 DFKGTSENESTW
-550 KANMNSDKLAQK
+550 KTNMNSDKLAQK

-595 AIWHTYKNGAVLGGT
+595 AIRHTYKNGAVLGGT

-623 GGDSYGALSYGFTD
+623 GGDSYGALSYGFTN
-637 TYDDMNQ
+637 TYNDMTQ

-699 MVVNNKEKQIEVVG
+699 MVVNNKAKQIEVVG

-747 KVNMTTKEIVINP
+747 KVNLTTKEIVINP

-772 EKIGPNTGLFSPHGV
+772 EKVGRNTGLFSPHGV
-787 LRKFLAYDLIDNAQS
+787 LSKFLAYDLVDNAQS

-840 SIVKVTLDIKPIK
+840 SIVKVALDIKPIK

>member
-24 AKAQDNTQDI
+24 AKAQENTEDI
-34 KGNLV
+34 KGSLV
-39 IAGGGVGTSN
+39 IAGGGIGTSN
-49 HDIYEKFLSLA
+49 HEIYEKFLSLA
-60 GGKEKAKIG
+60 GGKEKAKVG

-78 QSSEKFKK
+78 QSSKKFKE

-91 GVNSDSIQILP
+91 GANSDSIKILP

-110 TQRDESTWK
+110 TQKDESTWK
-119 SQVNDKKLSGTIK
+119 NQVNDKKLSHKIK

-194 SLGALKESIGN
+194 SLGALKDSLEN
-205 KSNKHVNEGEDDKK
+205 KENKHVSKNKRSQK
-219 EYEPLSVQKG
+219 EYKPLSTQKG

-254 AYNSERDKEQNF
+254 AYISERDKEKNF

-298 SKAKLKSASSFVSKQ
+298 SKAKLVSKQ
-313 KTRSG
+313 KARSG
-318 LENIKVSYLSPGD
+318 LENMKVSYLSSGD

-336 LKSFEFPKD
+336 LKSFEFPKE
-345 KVETKGF
+345 KVETKRF

-383 ESMKSANSYVYDSQG
+383 ESMKSAKSYVYDSKG
-398 WGYEI
+398 SGYEI
-403 AFRKNSDTNGYWRYT
+403 AFQKDNDTNGYWRYT

-423 DYSIVNVGMDI
+423 DYSIVNVRMDI
-434 TPKTVKFQPDKE
+434 TPKTFKFQSDRK

-451 KKSTFSPSE
+451 KKPTFSSSE
-460 SPVYDS
+460 SSAYDS

-486 KKFINLAGGKQ
+486 NKFINLAGGKQ

-503 PAASTKFDSSS
+503 PAASTKFDSSNQ
-514 HFKEDLIKYGMKAEN
+514 FKSDLIKYGVKAEN
-529 IEVLPISNH
+529 IEILPISNH
-538 DFKGTSENESNW
+538 DFKGTSENESTW
-550 KANMNSDKLAQK
+550 KTNMNSDKLAQK

-623 GGDSYGALSYGFTD
+623 GGDSYGALSYGFTN
-637 TYDDMNQ
+637 TYNDMTQ

-699 MVVNNKEKQIEVVG
+699 MVVNNKAKQIEVVG

-724 VQANDKFPSDYKNIL
+724 VQGNDKFPSDYKNIL

-747 KVNMTTKEIVINP
+747 KVNLTTKEIVINP

-772 EKIGPNTGLFSPHGV
+772 EKVGPNTGLFSPHGV
-787 LRKFLAYDLIDNAQS
+787 LSKFLAYDLVDNAQS

-840 SIVKVTLDIKPIK
+840 SIVKVALDIKPIK

>member
-24 AKAQDNTQDI
+24 AKAQENTGDI
-34 KGNLV
+34 KGSLV

-49 HDIYEKFLSLA
+49 DDIYEKFLSLA
-60 GGKEKAKIG
+60 GGKEKARIG
-69 IIPAASTTL
+69 IIPVASTTL
-78 QSSEKFKK
+78 QSSEKFKE

-91 GVNSDSIQILP
+91 GANSDSIQILP

-110 TQRDESTWK
+110 TETDESTWK
-119 SQVNDKKLSGTIK
+119 SQVNDKKLSSTIK

-194 SLGALKESIGN
+194 SLGALKDSLEN
-205 KSNKHVNEGEDDKK
+205 KENKHVSKNKGSQK

-254 AYNSERDKEQNF
+254 AYNSEREKEKNF

-298 SKAKLKSASSFVSKQ
+298 SKAKLVSKQ
-313 KTRSG
+313 KARSG
-318 LENIKVSYLSPGD
+318 LENMKVSYLSSGD

-336 LKSFEFPKD
+336 LKSFEFPKE

-383 ESMKSANSYVYDSQG
+383 ESMKSANSYVYDSKG
-398 WGYEI
+398 SGYEI
-403 AFRKNSDTNGYWRYT
+403 AFQKDNDTNGYWRYT

-423 DYSIVNVGMDI
+423 DYSIVNVRMDI
-434 TPKTVKFQPDKE
+434 TPKTFKFQSDRK

-451 KKSTFSPSE
+451 KKPTFSSSE
-460 SPVYDS
+460 SPAYDS

-486 KKFINLAGGKQ
+486 NKFINLAGGKQ

-514 HFKEDLIKYGMKAEN
+514 QFKGDLVKYGVKAEN
-529 IEVLPISNH
+529 IEILPISNH
-538 DFKGTSENESNW
+538 DFKGTSENESSW
-550 KANMNSDKLAQK
+550 KPNMNNEKIAQK

-574 DQTLITGSLRN
+574 DQTMITGSLRN

-595 AIWHTYKNGAVLGGT
+595 AIWDTYKKGAVLGGT

-637 TYDDMNQ
+637 TYDDMTQ
-644 QEGGPA
+644 QEQGPA

-724 VQANDKFPSDYKNIL
+724 VQTNDKFPSDYKNIV

-747 KVNMTTKEIVINP
+747 KVNITTKEIVINP

-772 EKIGPNTGLFSPHGV
+772 EKVGPNTGLFSPHGV

-814 GFELTFRKSAE
+814 GFELTFRKSPE

-840 SIVKVTLDIKPIK
+840 SIVKVALDIKPIK